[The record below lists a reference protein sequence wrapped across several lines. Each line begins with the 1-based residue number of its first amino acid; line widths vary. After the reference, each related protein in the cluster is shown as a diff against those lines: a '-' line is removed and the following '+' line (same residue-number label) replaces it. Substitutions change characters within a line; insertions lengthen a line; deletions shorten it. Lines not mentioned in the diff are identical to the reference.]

1 MTDPQKKVIKL
12 SSAQSRGKMDILR
25 ATVLEELEEFRGN
38 FQYFCK
44 TCENGVEN
52 HPGDMRKWL
61 SALQS
66 LNMECSG
73 FLGAGFFSRASGI
86 LELDDEIDD

>member
-1 MTDPQKKVIKL
+1 MTDSQKKVIKL
-12 SSAQSRGKMDILR
+12 SSSRSRGKMDGFR

-38 FQYFCK
+38 FEYFCE

-73 FLGAGFFSRASGI
+73 FFGAGCFSRASGRS
-86 LELDDEIDD
+86 DFKDEIDD